1 MGAAAA
7 AAFTA
12 ERGRGP
18 ESEAETLRFL
28 KDKLAEAPDAQL
40 AAASILAPLQSVA
53 PEAANAFGAP
63 ATLDVAP
70 QSLAPRFDAAQ
81 SFSLHSSG
89 AVSAAERDVL
99 TAAKGAAGATA
110 VESLLASAIV
120 QQQQAELPYQ
130 QQQGAGSAFGAGA
143 TLALPMLPPAIALA
157 VQSEFASRFDGSTMQ
172 SESEITRFAKSI
184 ANDFD
189 ADSRRASGM
198 LSEGAG
204 GGRGGPASLRRIR
217 NNAKFTALRAL
228 ARDGGLGA
236 QPTVP
241 GPLQRA
247 PSGFAL
253 AAAFDT
259 VKADDHA
266 AHVATERHHVSKSH
280 NTAHSA
286 AHHGDRRRSVLTA
299 QKSMS
304 EKGFQQVRMSEFGAV
319 ATLHGLGESTD
330 IAEQP
335 VVKFGLTLDGT
346 VENFD
351 ELAVKQRLLK
361 EMGGGPGGRHPEL
374 TIDDITLEVKRGSVI
389 IFASVRTQSA
399 RCASAAAAAVTAL
412 LQSRL

>member
-28 KDKLAEAPDAQL
+28 KDKLAEAPEAQL

-53 PEAANAFGAP
+53 PEAANAFAAA

-81 SFSLHSSG
+81 NFSLHASG

-143 TLALPMLPPAIALA
+143 TIDLPMLPPAIALA
-157 VQSEFASRFDGSTMQ
+157 VQNEFASRFDGSTMQ
-172 SESEITRFAKSI
+172 SEGEITRFAKSI
-184 ANDFD
+184 TNDFEHD
-189 ADSRRASGM
+189 ARRASGM

-204 GGRGGPASLRRIR
+204 GGRGAPASLRRVSG
-217 NNAKFTALRAL
+217 NAKFRAVAALVR
-228 ARDGGLGA
+228 GGGSGLGA

-241 GPLQRA
+241 GPLKPV

-266 AHVATERHHVSKSH
+266 AHVATEAHSVGKSH
-280 NTAHSA
+280 NTAHSGDR
-286 AHHGDRRRSVLTA
+286 HGQRRRSVLTA
-299 QKSMS
+299 QTTMAQ
-304 EKGFQQVRMSEFGAV
+304 GAQVRMSEFGAV

-330 IAEQP
+330 NAEQP

-346 VENFD
+346 VENF
-351 ELAVKQRLLK
+351 
-361 EMGGGPGGRHPEL
+361 
-374 TIDDITLEVKRGSVI
+374 
-389 IFASVRTQSA
+389 
-399 RCASAAAAAVTAL
+399 
-412 LQSRL
+412 